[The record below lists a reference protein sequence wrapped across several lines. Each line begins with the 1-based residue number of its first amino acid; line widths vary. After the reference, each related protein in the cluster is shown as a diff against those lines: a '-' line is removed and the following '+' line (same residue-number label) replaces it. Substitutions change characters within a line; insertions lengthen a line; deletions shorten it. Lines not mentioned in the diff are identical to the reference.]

1 MREICLNSVEE
12 NLKKMIK
19 YIIKYLMI
27 KDQMMV
33 FNYIVNIILL
43 AE

>member
-1 MREICLNSVEE
+1 MREIRLNRAIQ
-12 NLKKMIK
+12 NLKKKIK
-19 YIIKYLMI
+19 YIIKYVI